1 MTDRRSSHERILGA
15 TRQAVITYPA
25 EIPPMLKLSDQD
37 FARELRLLGAAKL
50 FELGRLSSGKAAQLA
65 GMDRVAFLYEL
76 NRIGVP
82 AVNLRDEEVE
92 AEIRAARDLA
102 G

>member
-1 MTDRRSSHERILGA
+1 MSGSSDA
-15 TRQAVITYPA
+15 TKQAVITYPA
-25 EIPPMLKLSDQD
+25 EIPPMLKLSDQE

-82 AVNLRDEEVE
+82 AINLRDEEIE
-92 AEIRAARDLA
+92 AEIKAARDLA